1 MSLESLAYRSNNQSI
16 KQSIDSIDHMFHIG
30 EIFRNFNHQQKKI
43 WIKTLSFFSISAF
56 INLFIFSFSWQKKFI
71 FEEYHLLIT
80 DYYWQQ
86 RQQTVDYWWWWWWM
100 VNIHENYIFIWWL
113 IENVTHNGYLVF
125 FSLQFSTIM
134 NK

>member
-56 INLFIFSFSWQKKFI
+56 INLFIFSFSWQKKI
-71 FEEYHLLIT
+71 HI
-80 DYYWQQ
+80 W
-86 RQQTVDYWWWWWWM
+86 RIPPVDYWLLLATTTTNCWLLVVVVVNGEYPWKLYIYLM
-100 VNIHENYIFIWWL
+100 VDWKRNTQWLSGFFFIAIFH
-113 IENVTHNGYLVF
+113 HNE
-125 FSLQFSTIM
+125 
-134 NK
+134 